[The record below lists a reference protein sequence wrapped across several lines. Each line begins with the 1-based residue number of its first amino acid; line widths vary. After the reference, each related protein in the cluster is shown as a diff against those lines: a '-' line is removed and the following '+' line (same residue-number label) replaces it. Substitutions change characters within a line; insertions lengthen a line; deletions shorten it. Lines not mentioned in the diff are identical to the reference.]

1 MYSSCTKKCVFAFV
15 SFSEKNETVNAASAN
30 VMSVFITLPAP
41 DDPAN
46 SNKFLFFCTS
56 QSVYKD

>member
-1 MYSSCTKKCVFAFV
+1 MALRNVCSLLFHSAK
-15 SFSEKNETVNAASAN
+15 KNEIVNAAFAN

>member
-1 MYSSCTKKCVFAFV
+1 MCVRCFIQR
-15 SFSEKNETVNAASAN
+15 KNETVNVNVASAN

-41 DDPAN
+41 DGPAN

-56 QSVYKD
+56 QSAYLCARIK

>member
-1 MYSSCTKKCVFAFV
+1 MFGIV
-15 SFSEKNETVNAASAN
+15 SFREKTETVNAASAN
-30 VMSVFITLPAP
+30 VMSVLITLPGP